1 MIATL
6 EPARRRLQILTS
18 LYGHRGAA
26 VATRLERLLAAHR
39 CRRRARPEWDARD
52 VWLITYPDQFR
63 RSGEAPLRT
72 LHAFF
77 ETHLSGWMNGMHVL
91 PFFPWSSDDGF
102 AVIDLSAVDPRYGSW
117 DDVERLDRRLVID
130 AVVNHAS
137 AESPWFR
144 RFLEGD
150 PEYAGFFVTANPTDD
165 LSKVVRPRTTPLL
178 TRFTSPDRGDV
189 WVWTTFSPDQVD
201 LDYHNPDVLLNIID
215 VLLDYA
221 DHGASVLRLDAVAY
235 LWKEPGTS
243 CIHLPQTHALVE
255 LFRLCLEEACPGVK
269 LLTETNVPHEENVSY
284 FGTAE
289 HPEAHIVYQF
299 PLAPLVLH
307 AFATGDASKLSEW
320 AATVRPPRPDTT
332 FLNFLASHDGVGVR
346 PAEGLLTT
354 AEIGRLCDL
363 AIASGGGVGE
373 RRLPDGTTS
382 PYELNA
388 TWLDLLGVGHDEM
401 SARRRHVASHEVMFA
416 LQGIPAVYVHSLFGT
431 SNDVEAV
438 ARTGEW
444 RAINRR
450 RFAMP
455 DVEAALHTPGS
466 RERGILDSLRTVLRR
481 RRSLA
486 ALSPDSGQ
494 QVLDTP
500 PELFGVDRGDA
511 VRVLVNVSD
520 RPVPITAFTQGR
532 RTDGTTPSL
541 LAPWSSLWLMQSVS
555 AP

>member
-1 MIATL
+1 M
-6 EPARRRLQILTS
+6 
-18 LYGHRGAA
+18 
-26 VATRLERLLAAHR
+26 
-39 CRRRARPEWDARD
+39 
-52 VWLITYPDQFR
+52 
-63 RSGEAPLRT
+63 
-72 LHAFF
+72 
-77 ETHLSGWMNGMHVL
+77 
-91 PFFPWSSDDGF
+91 
-102 AVIDLSAVDPRYGSW
+102 
-117 DDVERLDRRLVID
+117 
-130 AVVNHAS
+130 
-137 AESPWFR
+137 
-144 RFLEGD
+144 
-150 PEYAGFFVTANPTDD
+150 
-165 LSKVVRPRTTPLL
+165 
-178 TRFTSPDRGDV
+178 
-189 WVWTTFSPDQVD
+189 WTTFSPDQVD

-243 CIHLPQTHALVE
+243 CIHLPQTHLLVE

-269 LLTETNVPHEENVSY
+269 LLTETNVPHEENVTY
-284 FGTAE
+284 FGSAE

-320 AATVRPPRPDTT
+320 VATVTPPRPDTT

-363 AIASGGGVGE
+363 SVASGGGVGE

-388 TWLDLLGVGHDEM
+388 TWFDLLGVGHDEM

-444 RAINRR
+444 RAINRLR
-450 RFAMP
+450 LAVD
-455 DVEAALHTPGS
+455 DVEATLTVPS
-466 RERGILDSLRTVLRR
+466 RAGHILASLRSVAERR
-481 RRSLA
+481 TRLA
-486 ALSPDSGQ
+486 AMSPDVDQ
-494 QVLDTP
+494 RALDTP
-500 PELFGVDRGDA
+500 PAIFGLDRGDT
-511 VRVLVNVSD
+511 VRVLINVSGD
-520 RPVPITAFTQGR
+520 AVDVTPLTDGW
-532 RTDGTTPSL
+532 RTDL
-541 LAPWSSLWLMQSVS
+541 RMLEPWASLW
-555 AP
+555 ATR